1 MSAGERSGRFEL
13 VAMSGTFQQ
22 DLGVEEMLG
31 LEPVRRPLAIA
42 SEFDAQEVAD
52 FLVDTVSND
61 TWKRTL
67 AILNDYFGSLRVI
80 TFALETDAGKRDIL
94 QNHDFTLLA
103 ARLVAPTYIHQ
114 VCTKQT
120 LYRPSVCH
128 VDLIGTIPLQ
138 RIENME
144 SRPFC
149 SVACAYGGSVR
160 LSRTHHE
167 IPFLG
172 GAPVH

>member
-1 MSAGERSGRFEL
+1 
-13 VAMSGTFQQ
+13 MSGALQQ

-31 LEPVRRPLAIA
+31 LEPVRRPPAIA
-42 SEFDAQEVAD
+42 GELDTQEVAD
-52 FLVDTVSND
+52 FLVDTASDD

-67 AILNDYFGSLRVI
+67 AILNNYFGALRMRP
-80 TFALETDAGKRDIL
+80 FALEADAGKRDVL

-103 ARLVAPTYIHQ
+103 ARIVAPAYIHQ

-144 SRPFC
+144 SPPI
-149 SVACAYGGSVR
+149 V
-160 LSRTHHE
+160 
-167 IPFLG
+167 
-172 GAPVH
+172 